1 MTLDEVMKLLTEALS
16 GARAKE
22 VVARIAAH
30 HRIQGSPGFL
40 DAAREV
46 QGILTKDGILSRL
59 HSFPADGRTK
69 TFGWMAPLSWSVRS
83 GSLRQLTPTE
93 RTLVRFDEI
102 PQGVL
107 AHSRGGKGEA
117 DLAHVGEGTSA
128 EDYEGADVSGRF
140 VLASGR
146 PQEVVPLA
154 VARGAVG
161 VILYP
166 TSQKAFPSPDLVQ
179 YAGFW
184 PDAAEAGRTPLGFSI
199 SRRQAD
205 LVQADLRRGPVRL
218 AGEVDAD
225 LGPGELHVLEAWIE
239 GTSPEEREVLLVAH
253 LCHPRPSANDNA
265 SGSGLLVEIARTLA
279 SLSRTGKVL
288 PERSVRF
295 LFVPEFY
302 GTLPWAA
309 AHRETVARTLYVL
322 NLDMVGQSPER
333 LGEPLRV
340 WRAPGRNPTPLD
352 AWFSPLLSR
361 IADDPAA
368 IAPGGTRRPM
378 NWRLE
383 PPGGGSDHIVFS
395 DPVFDVPAVMLGHD
409 DPLHHTH
416 QDDLDMVDPTEL
428 ARVGLLAASLAVLP
442 GLLPDEARRL
452 TAWLLDHGTR
462 SLVRAAEIGSD
473 EGTRGALLDL
483 AFNREGRRVE
493 AFRVLL
499 EEGGVNWNPTPH
511 RRALAATREAL
522 LDGPLAHREAA
533 STRSPAA
540 RPRKAFQGP
549 LPYSAYR
556 SLPRED
562 RRFLEEEFSG
572 PYGILPLEALNL
584 ADGTRTEAEIALEL
598 TLEFE
603 RAMGEETVS
612 RALSILERGGWV
624 ARE

>member
-1 MTLDEVMKLLTEALS
+1 MTLDEVMKLLAEELS
-16 GARAKE
+16 GVRAKE

-46 QGILTKDGILSRL
+46 QGILTKDGASSLL

-69 TFGWMAPLSWSVRS
+69 TFAWTAPLSWTVRS
-83 GSLRQLTPTE
+83 GDLRQLAPAG

-107 AHSRGGKGEA
+107 AHSRGGRAEG
-117 DLAHVGEGTSA
+117 DLSHVGEGTSPQ
-128 EDYEGADVSGRF
+128 DYDGIDVSGRF

-146 PQEVVPLA
+146 PQEVAPLA

-166 TSQKAFPSPDLVQ
+166 TSEKAFPSPDLVQ

-184 PDAAEAGRTPLGFSI
+184 PDAAEARMTPLGFSV

-205 LVQADLRRGPVRL
+205 VLLAELRRGSVRL

-239 GTSPEEREVLLVAH
+239 GRNPAGREVLLVAH

-265 SGSGLLVEIARTLA
+265 SGSGLLVEIARALA
-279 SLSRTGKVL
+279 TLSRAGKVSL
-288 PERSVRF
+288 ERTVRF

-309 AHRETVARTLYVL
+309 AHRETVSRTLYVL

-340 WRAPGRNPTPLD
+340 WRSPGRSPTPLD
-352 AWFSPLLSR
+352 TWLSPLLER
-361 IADDPAA
+361 VADDPRTL
-368 IAPGGTRRPM
+368 APRGTRRPM
-378 NWRLE
+378 TWRLE

-395 DPVFDVPAVMLGHD
+395 DPAFGIPAVMLGHG

-416 QDDLDMVDPTEL
+416 LDDLEMVDPTEL
-428 ARVGLLAASLAVLP
+428 ARVGVLAASLALLP
-442 GLLPDEARRL
+442 GLLPDEAPRL
-452 TAWLLDHGTR
+452 AAWLLEHGSR
-462 SLVRAAEIGSD
+462 SLTRAAELTTD
-473 EGTRGALLDL
+473 ESARRSLLALVLH
-483 AFNREGRRVE
+483 REERRAE
-493 AFRVLL
+493 AFRELL
-499 EEGGVNWNPTPH
+499 EEGGGRWDPAAH

-522 LDGPLAHREAA
+522 LDEPPARPTTA
-533 STRSPAA
+533 SRPGAAA
-540 RPRKAFQGP
+540 RPRKAFEGP

-598 TLEFE
+598 SLEFE

-612 RALSILERGGWV
+612 RALSILEKGGWV

>member
-1 MTLDEVMKLLTEALS
+1 MTVDELVKLLAKELS

-22 VVARIAAH
+22 TVARIAAH

-46 QGILTKDGILSRL
+46 QGILTKDGVSSLL
-59 HSFPADGRTK
+59 HSFPADGRAK
-69 TFGWMAPLSWSVRS
+69 TFGWTAPLSWTVRS
-83 GSLRQLTPTE
+83 GSLRELAPAE

-107 AHSRGGKGEA
+107 AHSRGGRAEA
-117 DLAHVGEGTSA
+117 DIAHVGEGTA
-128 EDYEGADVSGRF
+128 MENYEGVDVSGRF

-146 PQEVVPLA
+146 PQEVAPLA
-154 VARGAVG
+154 VTRGAVG

-166 TSQKAFPSPDLVQ
+166 TSEKAFPSPDLVQ

-184 PDAAEAGRTPLGFSI
+184 PDAAEARRTPLGFSI

-205 LVQADLRRGPVRL
+205 VLQAELRRGPVRL

-239 GTSPEEREVLLVAH
+239 GRRPENREILLVAH

-265 SGSGLLVEIARTLA
+265 SGSGLLVEIARALA
-279 SLSRTGKVL
+279 TLSRAGKVSL
-288 PERSVRF
+288 ERTVRF

-309 AHRETVARTLYVL
+309 AHRETVSRTLYVL

-361 IADDPAA
+361 IADDPAS
-368 IAPGGTRRPM
+368 IVPGASRRPM
-378 NWRLE
+378 AWRLE

-395 DPVFDVPAVMLGHD
+395 DPTFDIPAVMLGHD

-416 QDDLDMVDPTEL
+416 LDDLDMVDPTEL
-428 ARVGLLAASLAVLP
+428 ARVGVLAASLALLP
-442 GLLPDEARRL
+442 GLLPDEAPRL
-452 TAWLLDHGTR
+452 AAWLLEHGTR
-462 SLVRAAEIGSD
+462 SLTRAAELTTD
-473 EGTRGALLDL
+473 ESARRSLLALALH
-483 AFNREGRRVE
+483 REERRAE

-499 EEGGVNWNPTPH
+499 KEGGVRWDPTAH
-511 RRALAATREAL
+511 RRALSATREAL
-522 LDGPLAHREAA
+522 LDEPPARPTTA
-533 STRSPAA
+533 SRPGATA

-603 RAMGEETVS
+603 RAMSEETVS
-612 RALSILERGGWV
+612 RGLVILENGGWV